1 MSYLVF
7 HHSIRIRLKSDS
19 LDEKKDEKAPVADT
33 STSTPSIPSAESGGE
48 DESES
53 VAGGSA
59 NQDELT
65 PKGGRLK
72 EKTGAL
78 VGKINNLVTTDATTL
93 QSSWQLIETRESPI
107 VSCILYD

>member
-48 DESES
+48 DESE
-53 VAGGSA
+53 
-59 NQDELT
+59 DELT
-65 PKGGRLK
+65 SKGSRLK

-78 VGKINNLVTTDATTL
+78 MGKINNLVTTDATTL
-93 QSSWQLIETRESPI
+93 QSSWQLVETRESPI
-107 VSCILYD
+107 VSCILYA